1 MKTNLVYFSFGISA
15 SHLLTASVM
24 SAPAA
29 LAFAKLF
36 YPGNLEG
43 YYGFY
48 RHIKASFSHAFI
60 NIMLFV

>member
-48 RHIKASFSHAFI
+48 
-60 NIMLFV
+60 M